1 MKFYTLMLNL
11 DILREELSIF
21 VTFQEHNSSP
31 LELIR
36 AFISMDNITINE
48 LSRLAALYLIG

>member
-1 MKFYTLMLNL
+1 MLNL

-48 LSRLAALYLIG
+48 LSRLAALCLIG